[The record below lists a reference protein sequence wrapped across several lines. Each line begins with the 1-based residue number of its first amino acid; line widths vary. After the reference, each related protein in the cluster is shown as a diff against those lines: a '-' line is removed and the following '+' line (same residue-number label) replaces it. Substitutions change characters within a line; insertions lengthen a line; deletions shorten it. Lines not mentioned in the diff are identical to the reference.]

1 MIVEPRRDVTRDG
14 HRAKVEPVTQDVESG
29 LGLTKTRF
37 KFYKA
42 LSIQCNLKN
51 KGLLALNYINR
62 SAQIFYYKKKPT
74 SYSNKVTI
82 RYKLQYVL
90 LYFTN
95 I

>member
-62 SAQIFYYKKKPT
+62 SAQIFYYKKKT
-74 SYSNKVTI
+74 TNYSNKVTI